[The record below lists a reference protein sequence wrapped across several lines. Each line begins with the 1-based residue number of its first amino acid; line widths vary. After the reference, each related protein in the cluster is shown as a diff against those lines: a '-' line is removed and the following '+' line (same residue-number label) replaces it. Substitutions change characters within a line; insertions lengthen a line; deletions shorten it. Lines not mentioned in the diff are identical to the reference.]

1 MQDDPQEL
9 IGYIGMG
16 TMGARRA
23 MRLLDAGF
31 DLLVWNRAPERC
43 AVVARGADAADSLAE
58 LVELVEG
65 CDIVLLSLLEAE
77 VRGRIPSVR

>member
-9 IGYIGMG
+9 IGFIGMG

-43 AVVARGADAADSLAE
+43 DAVVARGADAADSLAE
-58 LVELVEG
+58 LVEG
-65 CDIVLLSLLEAE
+65 CDIVLLRLLEAE